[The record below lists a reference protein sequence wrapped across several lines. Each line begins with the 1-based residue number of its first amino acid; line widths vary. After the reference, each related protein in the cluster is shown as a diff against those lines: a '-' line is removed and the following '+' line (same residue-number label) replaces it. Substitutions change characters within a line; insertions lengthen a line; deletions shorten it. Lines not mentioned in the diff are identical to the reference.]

1 MHIHMKEKGMEAPLD
16 YTDLDLYKGNDPLP
30 RKFKFPDMRK
40 YSGNDDPYLH
50 LKQYVTYM
58 SATGLTNAQI
68 VKQFPMSLE
77 GAAVKWYYALDAH
90 VRQDWNELCSFFIKQ
105 YGLNTHFE
113 VSLRELQNTTQES
126 NEPFTD
132 FLTRWRE
139 KLAQMKHKPA
149 ESDQLD
155 IAIDACIPPL
165 ASKLKDM
172 GIRDFKELH
181 HFGVQVEA
189 NLTESNY

>member
-1 MHIHMKEKGMEAPLD
+1 ME
-16 YTDLDLYKGNDPLP
+16 
-30 RKFKFPDMRK
+30 
-40 YSGNDDPYLH
+40 
-50 LKQYVTYM
+50 
-58 SATGLTNAQI
+58 LTNAQI
-68 VKQFPMSLE
+68 IKQFPMSLE
-77 GAAVKWYYALDAH
+77 GAAIKWYYTLDAH
-90 VRQDWNELCSFFIKQ
+90 IRRDWNELCSIFIKQ
-105 YGLNTHFE
+105 YGLNSQFE

-126 NEPFTD
+126 DEPFTD

-155 IAIDACIPPL
+155 IAIEAYISPL

-172 GIRDFKELH
+172 GIRNFNELY

-189 NLTESNY
+189 NLNESIHE